1 MVEEG
6 EPPLGLSPVARPM
19 EELMEDACR
28 AGMAGDLEKVKAAL
42 GTAQEAYG
50 SAYSVDGAGRGG
62 RSPLYQACLGRQP
75 EVVSRSQL
83 ERQAR
88 ELDAED
94 QGRLNL
100 RPEFYVKSCVL
111 HGQIRTC
118 PCFSFSVFRVWK
130 ASI

>member
-28 AGMAGDLEKVKAAL
+28 ASMAGDLEKVKAAL

-75 EVVSRSQL
+75 EVVSYLLSQGAADPSGDAYISICAAGNGSPASL
-83 ERQAR
+83 DPAERAAALRAR
-88 ELDAED
+88 TP
-94 QGRLNL
+94 R
-100 RPEFYVKSCVL
+100 
-111 HGQIRTC
+111 
-118 PCFSFSVFRVWK
+118 
-130 ASI
+130 